1 MAVRASMV
9 VKSGLISVGQK
20 QMDRF
25 SLVIRFSLLF
35 WLTLGHT
42 EILISTETFTEGM
55 LHMI

>member
-35 WLTLGHT
+35 WLTLGYT
-42 EILISTETFTEGM
+42 EILILTETFTKGM